1 MKATPK
7 GSIGFAFDGDGDR
20 LLCIDEEGKVISGA
34 QILGVLG
41 LHFLRKPDTI
51 VFTQML
57 NPGIK
62 YVLSENGFDVLE
74 TKVGDKYV
82 MNAMVENNLSIG
94 GEDSGHMI
102 FKSFWPLGDGI
113 ISALLI
119 IRVLTEKNKSLAE
132 LSQNLQPFPER
143 LINIKNIKPSIT
155 VTDQFIIAF
164 DKISAEIKSEGK
176 ILIRPSGTE
185 PVTRLYASHP
195 DQKLLDLFMENAIS
209 LFESFGGSV

>member
-1 MKATPK
+1 
-7 GSIGFAFDGDGDR
+7 
-20 LLCIDEEGKVISGA
+20 LCIDEEGKVITGD

-62 YVLSENGFDVLE
+62 NALNNEGINSLE

-82 MNAMVENNLSIG
+82 MSALAENDLSIG

-119 IRVLTEKNKSLAE
+119 IKVLTETNKTLAE
-132 LSQNLQPFPER
+132 LSQNLIPFPER
-143 LINIKNIKPSIT
+143 LINIRDISSSILYKDEFTNI
-155 VTDQFIIAF
+155 FNE
-164 DKISAEIKSEGK
+164 ISSKFKSEGK
-176 ILIRPSGTE
+176 VLLRPSGTE
-185 PVTRLYASHP
+185 PVIRLYASHP
-195 DQKLLDLFMENAIS
+195 DQKILNLFIDNAIS
-209 LFESFGGSV
+209 LFESFGGSL